1 MRKSL
6 ISETQA
12 GCPWLL
18 LKRKVSDESRCFRGM
33 KSSEEGLTRTTV
45 WNGRGSQQTVSKR
58 LIEPYRE
65 GEKACV
71 SASSCAIL
79 VLGPSPRFFC
89 VLCATWNPL
98 NATTPMSL
106 MGSSLPI
113 SPCPAQFAYDNHI
126 EKSQMDWFAPRWLL
140 ISLLHLTFMCQVIKR
155 KEHRTGVKGIVCN
168 PRPGSLT
175 SYSVLLSHR
184 MSWSSCLPRVS
195 GMLSRI

>member
-1 MRKSL
+1 MGEEVNKQWVKDL
-6 ISETQA
+6 
-12 GCPWLL
+12 
-18 LKRKVSDESRCFRGM
+18 
-33 KSSEEGLTRTTV
+33 SSHTV
-45 WNGRGSQQTVSKR
+45 KGRRHVFLHPPVLFWCWDLPLGSSV
-58 LIEPYRE
+58 YY
-65 GEKACV
+65 V
-71 SASSCAIL
+71 
-79 VLGPSPRFFC
+79 
-89 VLCATWNPL
+89 CATWNPL
-98 NATTPMSL
+98 NATTPTSL